1 MLVGINSHLSIVSEM
16 AVRISRRLCQSV
28 VSLERYSRSSFLPH
42 VRVLLPPSIKEV
54 SLYTTNHAAPT
65 LSLRIYSSSAGQGD
79 DSEKMTF
86 EEYRKLRKSLR
97 TRGRVASLP
106 MAFFGMGIS
115 SFVNV
120 HYITPNMFDMTPE
133 EIQPIL

>member
-1 MLVGINSHLSIVSEM
+1 ML
-16 AVRISRRLCQSV
+16 
-28 VSLERYSRSSFLPH
+28 SRSSFLPR
-42 VRVLLPPSIKEV
+42 VRPPGIKEV
-54 SLYTTNHAAPT
+54 SLYTTNHAACIQFVSAPT
-65 LSLRIYSSSAGQGD
+65 ISLRVYSSSAGEGS

-97 TRGRVASLP
+97 TRGRVAGLP
-106 MAFFGMGIS
+106 VAFFGMGIS